1 MAKDETT
8 DELRRKERVVAA
20 VDMPGIPAGTAG
32 KVTFVEGLTWIR
44 YWVRF
49 ENGVTRGSLHRTKL
63 ARPKEWADL
72 LARRAA
78 GLDEPEAAPSE
89 AQAAVA
95 ADEAPADSA
104 SPAGGGASKVP
115 AHLLERSRLARER
128 AASKA

>member
-1 MAKDETT
+1 MAASETS

-20 VDMPGIPAGTAG
+20 IDMPGLPAGTAG

-49 ENGVTRGSLHRTKL
+49 ENGVTRGSLHRSKL
-63 ARPKEWADL
+63 ARPAEWTDL
-72 LARRAA
+72 QARRAR
-78 GLDEPEAAPSE
+78 GLDEPQAAAPAEADAQEAPAEAAPPGSG
-89 AQAAVA
+89 A
-95 ADEAPADSA
+95 
-104 SPAGGGASKVP
+104 ASKVP